1 MMSSTAPAQHISSNT
16 GGLKRT
22 LGFVDLVAYGLAY
35 IALVVPLTSLG
46 FVWGASDGLIATS
59 YAIGAI
65 CMYFTAQSYATMS
78 REVSSAGSV
87 YGFARMSLGNRWGFL
102 AGWVILLDYLLI
114 PALVFA
120 LMSIGMELLIPQIG
134 RGAWICIVAFITLG
148 INWFGIKIT
157 SKVSAIS
164 VLAQVVIVAVV
175 VVLAIMA
182 LQGGAGNGALTAKP
196 FFGESTVSW
205 SHVFSGAS
213 IAVMAFLGF
222 DAISTLSEETKDAN
236 DKGLIGRAIM
246 AVLVIAGVLFMFIT
260 WVLGNLMPAIHMQD
274 PATAI
279 FDLLGQTVG
288 PWAPTALAW
297 ALAIAV
303 GFTNTMPMLAGV
315 SRVLFAMG
323 RDRQLPAIFGT
334 LHAGTGV
341 PRVALLASITVSTS
355 IALILKDQVDILASL
370 VSLGALSGFA
380 MLHISVIVHFKNSPQ
395 RSWFFHLIAPALG
408 LLVVFAVLTGMHEAA
423 IWTGIVWLSVGI
435 VYGTYLGRRGR
446 VVMDV

>member
-1 MMSSTAPAQHISSNT
+1 MSNSAHAPHMSPNT
-16 GGLKRT
+16 GTLKRT

-120 LMSIGMELLIPQIG
+120 LMSVGMELLIPAIH
-134 RGAWICIVAFITLG
+134 RGAWIGIVAIITLG
-148 INWFGIKIT
+148 INWFGIKVT
-157 SKVSAIS
+157 SKVSALS
-164 VLAQVVIVAVV
+164 VVAQFVIVAVV
-175 VVLAIMA
+175 VVLAINA

-196 FFGESTVSW
+196 FLGDGKISW
-205 SHVFSGAS
+205 THVFSGAS

-222 DAISTLSEETKDAN
+222 DAISTLSEETRDAN

-246 AVLVIAGVLFMFIT
+246 AVLIIAGVLFMFIT
-260 WVLGNLMPAIHMQD
+260 WVIGNLMPAIEMRD

-297 ALAIAV
+297 ALAIVV

-341 PRVALLASITVSTS
+341 PRVALLASTAVSTT

-370 VSLGALSGFA
+370 VSLGALTGFA
-380 MLHISVIVHFKNSPQ
+380 MLHISVIVHFRNSPR
-395 RSWFFHLIAPALG
+395 RSWFFHLMAPVLG
-408 LLVVFAVLTGMHEAA
+408 LLVVFAVVSGMHEAA
-423 IWTGIVWLSVGI
+423 ILTGVIWLSLGI

-446 VVMDV
+446 AIMNV

>member
-1 MMSSTAPAQHISSNT
+1 M
-16 GGLKRT
+16 KRT

-59 YAIGAI
+59 YAIGSI

-120 LMSIGMELLIPQIG
+120 LMSVGMELLIPQIG
-134 RGAWICIVAFITLG
+134 RGTWIGIVAVITLA
-148 INWFGIKIT
+148 INWFGIKVT
-157 SKVSAIS
+157 SKVSAMS
-164 VLAQVVIVAVV
+164 VLAQFVIVAVV

-182 LQGGAGNGALTAKP
+182 LRGGAGNGALTAKP
-196 FFGESTVSW
+196 FIGESSISW
-205 SHVFSGAS
+205 SHIFSGAS

-323 RDRQLPAIFGT
+323 RDHQLPAIFGT

-341 PRVALLASITVSTS
+341 PRVALLASTAVSTT

-395 RSWFFHLIAPALG
+395 RSWFFHLMAPVLG

-423 IWTGIVWLSVGI
+423 IWTGVVWLSLGI

>member
-1 MMSSTAPAQHISSNT
+1 MSNTAPAPHLSSST

-22 LGFVDLVAYGLAY
+22 LGFIDLVAYGLAY

-87 YGFARMSLGNRWGFL
+87 YGFARMSLGNRLGFL
-102 AGWVILLDYLLI
+102 SGWVILLDYLLI

-120 LMSIGMELLIPQIG
+120 LMSIGMELLIPEIS
-134 RGAWICIVAFITLG
+134 RGAWICIVAFITLA

-157 SKVSAIS
+157 SKVSALS
-164 VLAQVVIVAVV
+164 VLAQFVIVAVV

-182 LQGGAGNGALTAKP
+182 LHGGAGNGALTAKP
-196 FFGESTVSW
+196 FFGSGPINW
-205 SHVFSGAS
+205 SNIFSGTS

-222 DAISTLSEETKDAN
+222 DAISTLSEETRDGN

-246 AVLVIAGVLFMFIT
+246 AVLIIAGVLFMFIT
-260 WVLGNLMPAIHMQD
+260 WVIGNLMPAIEMKD

-288 PWAPTALAW
+288 PWAPAALAW

-323 RDRQLPAIFGT
+323 RDHQLPAIFGT

-341 PRVALLASITVSTS
+341 PRVALLASTVVSTT

-370 VSLGALSGFA
+370 VSLGALTGFA
-380 MLHISVIVHFKNSPQ
+380 MLHISVIVHFKNSPR
-395 RSWFFHLIAPALG
+395 RSWFFHLTAPILG

-423 IWTGIVWLSVGI
+423 IWTGFVWLSLGVI
-435 VYGTYLGRRGR
+435 YGTYLGRRGR

>member
-1 MMSSTAPAQHISSNT
+1 MMSSTAPAPHISSNT

-120 LMSIGMELLIPQIG
+120 LMSVGMELLIPQIG
-134 RGAWICIVAFITLG
+134 RGAWIGIVAFITLG

-157 SKVSAIS
+157 SKVSAMS
-164 VLAQVVIVAVV
+164 VLAQFVIVAVV

-182 LQGGAGNGALTAKP
+182 LHGGAGNGALTAKP
-196 FFGESTVSW
+196 FVGESTVSW
-205 SHVFSGAS
+205 SHIFSGAS

-288 PWAPTALAW
+288 PWAPAALAW
-297 ALAIAV
+297 ALSIAV

-323 RDRQLPAIFGT
+323 RDHQLPAIFGT
-334 LHAGTGV
+334 LHASTGV
-341 PRVALLASITVSTS
+341 PRVALLASTAVSTT

-395 RSWFFHLIAPALG
+395 RSWFFHRMAPFLG

-423 IWTGIVWLSVGI
+423 IWTGVVWLSLGI

>member
-1 MMSSTAPAQHISSNT
+1 LISLPPHTPRAQHTTSNA
-16 GGLKRT
+16 GALKRT

-46 FVWGASDGLIATS
+46 FVWDAADGLIATS

-87 YGFARMSLGNRWGFL
+87 YGFARMSLGRRWGFL
-102 AGWVILLDYLLI
+102 AGWVILQDYLLI

-120 LMSIGMELLIPQIG
+120 LMSIGMALLIPEIS
-134 RGAWICIVAFITLG
+134 RGAWIGIVAVITLG
-148 INWFGIKIT
+148 MNWFGIRIT
-157 SKVSAIS
+157 SKVSALS
-164 VLAQVVIVAVV
+164 VLAQFVIVVVV

-182 LQGGAGNGALTAKP
+182 LRGGAGNGALTAKP
-196 FFGESTVSW
+196 FVGDGAINWPHT
-205 SHVFSGAS
+205 FSGAS

-222 DAISTLSEETKDAN
+222 DAISTLSEETRDAN
-236 DKGLIGRAIM
+236 DKELVGRAIM
-246 AVLVIAGVLFMFIT
+246 AVLFVASGLFMCVA
-260 WVLGNLMPAIHMQD
+260 WVIGNLMP
-274 PATAI
+274 AI

-297 ALAIAV
+297 ALAIVV

-341 PRVALLASITVSTS
+341 PRVALLASTAVSS
-355 IALILKDQVDILASL
+355 SVALVLRDQVDILASL
-370 VSLGALSGFA
+370 VSLGALAGFA
-380 MLHISVIVHFKNSPQ
+380 LLHISVLVHFKNRPY
-395 RSWFFHLIAPALG
+395 RSWFFHVTAPLLG
-408 LLVVFAVLTGMHEAA
+408 LLVVFAVLSGMHAAA
-423 IWTGIVWLSVGI
+423 IWTGIVWLGLGI
-435 VYGTYLGRRGR
+435 IYGAYLGRRGR

>member
-1 MMSSTAPAQHISSNT
+1 
-16 GGLKRT
+16 
-22 LGFVDLVAYGLAY
+22 
-35 IALVVPLTSLG
+35 LVVPLTSLG

-120 LMSIGMELLIPQIG
+120 LMSIGMELLIPQVG

-157 SKVSAIS
+157 SKVSALS
-164 VLAQVVIVAVV
+164 VLAQFVIVAVV

-182 LQGGAGNGALTAKP
+182 LHGGAGNGALTAKP
-196 FFGESTVSW
+196 FFGESTISW

-222 DAISTLSEETKDAN
+222 DAISTLSEETRDAN

-246 AVLVIAGVLFMFIT
+246 TVLVIAGVLFMFIT
-260 WVLGNLMPAIHMQD
+260 WVLGNLMPAIEMKD

-279 FDLLGQTVG
+279 FQLLGETVG

-297 ALAIAV
+297 ALAVAV

-323 RDRQLPAIFGT
+323 RDHQLPAIFGT

-341 PRVALLASITVSTS
+341 PRVALLASTAVSTM

-380 MLHISVIVHFKNSPQ
+380 MLHVSVIVHFKNRPN
-395 RSWFFHLIAPALG
+395 RSWFFHLAAPVLG

-423 IWTGIVWLSVGI
+423 IWTGIVWLSLGL

>member
-1 MMSSTAPAQHISSNT
+1 MSTTAPATHMSSHS

-59 YAIGAI
+59 YAIGSI

-120 LMSIGMELLIPQIG
+120 LMSVGMELLIPQIG
-134 RGAWICIVAFITLG
+134 RGTWIGIVAVITLA
-148 INWFGIKIT
+148 INWFGIKVT
-157 SKVSAIS
+157 SKVSAMS
-164 VLAQVVIVAVV
+164 VLAQFVIVAVV

-182 LQGGAGNGALTAKP
+182 LRGGAGNGALTAKP
-196 FFGESTVSW
+196 FIGESSISW
-205 SHVFSGAS
+205 SHIFSGAS

-323 RDRQLPAIFGT
+323 RDHQLPAIFGT

-341 PRVALLASITVSTS
+341 PRVALLASTAVSTT

-395 RSWFFHLIAPALG
+395 RSWFFHLMAPVLG

-423 IWTGIVWLSVGI
+423 IWTGVVWLSLGI

>member
-1 MMSSTAPAQHISSNT
+1 MSNTAPAPHLSSST

-59 YAIGAI
+59 YGIGAI

-120 LMSIGMELLIPQIG
+120 LMSVGMELLIPEIH
-134 RGAWICIVAFITLG
+134 RGAWIGIVAFITLS

-157 SKVSAIS
+157 SKVSAMS
-164 VLAQVVIVAVV
+164 VLAQFVIVAVV

-182 LQGGAGNGALTAKP
+182 LNGGAGNGALTAKP
-196 FFGESTVSW
+196 FFGDGSISW
-205 SHVFSGAS
+205 SHIFSGAS

-222 DAISTLSEETKDAN
+222 DAISTLSEETRDAS
-236 DKGLIGRAIM
+236 DKGLIGRSIL
-246 AVLVIAGVLFMFIT
+246 AVLIIAGVLFMFIT
-260 WVLGNLMPAIHMQD
+260 WVIGNLMPAIEMKD

-288 PWAPTALAW
+288 PWAATALAW

-323 RDRQLPAIFGT
+323 RDHQLPAIFGT

-341 PRVALLASITVSTS
+341 PRVALLASTVVSTT
-355 IALILKDQVDILASL
+355 IALILKDQVEILASL
-370 VSLGALSGFA
+370 VSLGALTGFA
-380 MLHISVIVHFKNSPQ
+380 MLHISVIVHFKNSPH
-395 RSWFFHLIAPALG
+395 RSWFFHLIAPVLG

-423 IWTGIVWLSVGI
+423 IWTGIVWLSLGVI
-435 VYGTYLGRRGR
+435 YGTYLGRRGR